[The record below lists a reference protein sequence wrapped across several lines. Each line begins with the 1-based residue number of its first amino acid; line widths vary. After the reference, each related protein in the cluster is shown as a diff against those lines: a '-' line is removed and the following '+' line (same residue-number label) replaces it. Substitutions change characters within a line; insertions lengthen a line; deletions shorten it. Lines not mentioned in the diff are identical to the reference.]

1 MHRPYLELKLTYVG
15 SAEDETYAQLHESAL
30 VGPINIG
37 ADEWKAK
44 AIPFDELI
52 RLNVVTEEL
61 FRQIPLKWM
70 TDVLK
75 KGGDM
80 KKPTVWMAKNFNS

>member
-1 MHRPYLELKLTYVG
+1 MHRPYLELKLAYVG

-44 AIPFDELI
+44 AIPFYELI
-52 RLNVVTEEL
+52 RLNVAILGSGTTN
-61 FRQIPLKWM
+61 QII
-70 TDVLK
+70 D
-75 KGGDM
+75 G
-80 KKPTVWMAKNFNS
+80 